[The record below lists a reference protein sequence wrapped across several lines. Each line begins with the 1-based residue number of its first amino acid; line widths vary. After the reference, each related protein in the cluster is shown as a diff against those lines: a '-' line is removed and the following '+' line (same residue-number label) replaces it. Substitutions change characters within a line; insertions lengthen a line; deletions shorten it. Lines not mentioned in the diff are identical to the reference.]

1 MTKKQ
6 EKEFE
11 QLIESRMKEV
21 ALSSVIKGFK
31 AAYDCVVE
39 QIDNGMSLEQIREWA
54 TAEKNKTEIVEKVKF
69 N

>member
-6 EKEFE
+6 QKEFE

-54 TAEKNKTEIVEKVKF
+54 KKEKDKTEIVEKVKLG
-69 N
+69 